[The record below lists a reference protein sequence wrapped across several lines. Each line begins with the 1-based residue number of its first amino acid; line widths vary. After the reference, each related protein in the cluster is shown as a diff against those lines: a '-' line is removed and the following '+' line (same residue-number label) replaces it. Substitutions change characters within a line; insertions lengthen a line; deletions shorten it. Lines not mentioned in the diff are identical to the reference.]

1 MFSRLVF
8 TFFGRPG
15 VILSVQTIPCCWDK
29 TFLNT
34 LGNVLWLE
42 VFQSGRWTRHYSR
55 SRVACRRS
63 DSNLLKR
70 FVWLLVASQPT
81 FKGVPS
87 LISGVSASASV
98 LAMNIQDW
106 FPLGWTGLISLHSK
120 GLSRVFYNTHSS
132 KASILWCSVFLIIQ
146 LSHPYM
152 TTYMASR
159 YIYDF

>member
-1 MFSRLVF
+1 MFSGLVF

-15 VILSVQTIPCCWDK
+15 VILSVETIPCCWGK

-42 VFQSGRWTRHYSR
+42 VFRSGRWTRHYSR
-55 SRVACRRS
+55 SHVACRRS

-70 FVWLLVASQPT
+70 LFVWLRVASQPT

-120 GLSRVFYNTHSS
+120 GLSRVFSNTTVQKDQFFSFLYSPTLTSIHDYWKNHS
-132 KASILWCSVFLIIQ
+132 F
-146 LSHPYM
+146 
-152 TTYMASR
+152 
-159 YIYDF
+159 D